1 MSPEIHNKLR
11 WGVLAALGKI
21 PEIGELLSGLV
32 GLFWSEE
39 ENAQAAW
46 NAIEKYAVA
55 LVNKSINE
63 QALKEL
69 NGRLEGYKTAV
80 RLYSAEDYGSP
91 EKGPLLDA
99 LVTSMTVDYAA
110 FTDRANLR
118 KTFGNFTVYG
128 TLYLTAM
135 AERAFYYEHVFGKPD
150 KQHALHL
157 KQFQEA
163 LKLFMDTAQ
172 SMFDE
177 LYEWRFALLTISEWR
192 SDQVTYYQSTWT
204 LTDNYYQDSKDNWGN
219 PDKRWKRETG
229 QGGNGS
235 DFHAPAAKAIV
246 ERYYATRVQEIRQTY
261 VEDLQGLFAVAEL
274 WKYLDPSLPRPQSK
288 VIASPHGMFGGDMGR
303 LSGNGFSANPP
314 SPNSKITRVRI
325 HHDSVVEG
333 LEIFYDGVSGGK
345 RGAWNS
351 NKTVTDLTLDAD
363 ETIVEVSGRAGD
375 FLDYVKFVT
384 SKGRGVEGGG
394 ETGQGFSSKGHETWK
409 GVSLFGVGGSTDG
422 RRILTLDL
430 LWRHTV
436 ETEPYIPSYK
446 RKGVPVTLGATFT
459 VRDSDG
465 HTFSAVTEEYSGADA
480 TWEYYAHPG
489 KTPVN
494 HNFGVVSDKS
504 QQVHNNNKVHLV
516 TTEAKVNDYNRL
528 AKYRNQCYYWKS
540 KDDENQLWQ
549 VIKLIPSDGPV
560 LFGEK
565 IYLRNVYEVNYIR
578 PDGDYLGCDSLPH
591 AWTFVAA

>member
-1 MSPEIHNKLR
+1 MSPEVHNKLR
-11 WGVLAALGKI
+11 QGVLAALGKV

-39 ENAQAAW
+39 ENAKAAW
-46 NAIEKYAVA
+46 DAIEKYAVA

-69 NGRLEGYKTAV
+69 NGRLQGYKNAV
-80 RLYSAEDYGSP
+80 RLYSDDDYGSP

-118 KTFGNFTVYG
+118 KTFANFTVYG

-157 KQFQEA
+157 KQFQES
-163 LKLFMDTAQ
+163 LKLFTATAQ

-177 LYEWRFALLTISEWR
+177 LYEWRFAQLTISESR
-192 SDQVTYYQSTWT
+192 SDQVTYYQSTWA
-204 LTDNYYQDSKDNWGN
+204 LTDNYYQDNK
-219 PDKRWKRETG
+219 DKRQRRETG

-235 DFHAPAAKAIV
+235 GFHAPASRAVV
-246 ERYYATRVQEIRQTY
+246 ERYYATRVEEIRQTY

-274 WKYLDPSLPRPQSK
+274 WKYLDPSLPRPQST
-288 VIASPHGMFGGDMGR
+288 VIVSQHGMFGGDMGR
-303 LSGNGFSANPP
+303 LSGNGFSANLS
-314 SPNSKITRVRI
+314 SPNSRITRVRI

-345 RGAWNS
+345 HGAWNS
-351 NKTVTDLTLDAD
+351 NKTVADLTLDAD

-375 FLDYVKFVT
+375 FIDYVKFVT
-384 SKGRGVEGGG
+384 SKGRSVEGGG
-394 ETGQGFSSKGHETWK
+394 GTGRGFSSKGHETWK
-409 GVSLFGVGGSTDG
+409 GVSLFGVGGSADS
-422 RRILTLDL
+422 RRMLTLDL

-446 RKGVPVTLGATFT
+446 RTGVPVTLGATFT
-459 VRDSDG
+459 VQDAEG

-480 TWEYYAHPG
+480 AWEYYAHPG
-489 KTPVN
+489 GPPVK
-494 HNFGVVSDKS
+494 HNFGAVSDKA
-504 QQVHNNNKVHLV
+504 QQVHGNNRVHIA
-516 TTEAKVNDYNRL
+516 TTEGKVNNYTYL
-528 AKYRNQCYYWKS
+528 AKYRNQCYYYKPNG
-540 KDDENQLWQ
+540 DESQMWE
-549 VIKLIPSDGPV
+549 VVKMIPSDGPV

-565 IYLRNVYEVNYIR
+565 IYLRNVWEVNYIR